1 MHNDF
6 VNAPRFKS
14 PNASGL
20 GPTSVASFDSQEPLA
35 SLPNEICPATMKPVG
50 LNAIYGSRSDSHGVD
65 TCEPQIRAMSEGKIA
80 LHALTKGHYPG
91 TMIPPEILPG
101 LSSIGFWDGIG
112 PQNWG
117 LDAHRNEGVEIH
129 FLETGRMVFTVD
141 KRRFELFPGNLTITR
156 PWQLH
161 KLGDPDIGPGRVHWL
176 ILDVGVQRPSQE
188 WRWPDWLVLTP
199 DDLAELT
206 RKLRHN
212 EMPVWQSTS
221 AIAHT
226 FQRISQCILEWDKPH
241 VVSRMIAHLNQLF
254 VGILDALSAQQ
265 TGENPELM
273 SRRRNV
279 ELFLKELAENPAAMD
294 RFTTL
299 NEMAR
304 HCGMGITAFTKYT
317 RELVNVGPM
326 EFLKQCRL
334 DRAARQLREQPGR
347 SITEIGFANGFNSSQ
362 YFATCFRHRFKV
374 PPSKFIPDQ
383 FGLKKIG
390 R

>member
-1 MHNDF
+1 M
-6 VNAPRFKS
+6 
-14 PNASGL
+14 
-20 GPTSVASFDSQEPLA
+20 
-35 SLPNEICPATMKPVG
+35 
-50 LNAIYGSRSDSHGVD
+50 
-65 TCEPQIRAMSEGKIA
+65 RAMNEGKIT

-91 TMIPPEILPG
+91 TKIPPQVLPG

-112 PQNWG
+112 PQGWG

-129 FLETGRMVFTVD
+129 FLETGRMVFTMD

-176 ILDVGVQRPSQE
+176 ILDVGVQSPNQE

-212 EMPVWQSTS
+212 EMPVWQSTG

-226 FQRISQCILEWDKPH
+226 FQRISQCILEWEKPH
-241 VVSRMIAHLNQLF
+241 VVSRLIANLNQLF

-265 TGENPELM
+265 TGENPELV

-279 ELFLKELAENPAAMD
+279 EVFLKELAENPAAMD
-294 RFTTL
+294 KFTTL

-383 FGLKKIG
+383 FGFKKI
-390 R
+390 RR